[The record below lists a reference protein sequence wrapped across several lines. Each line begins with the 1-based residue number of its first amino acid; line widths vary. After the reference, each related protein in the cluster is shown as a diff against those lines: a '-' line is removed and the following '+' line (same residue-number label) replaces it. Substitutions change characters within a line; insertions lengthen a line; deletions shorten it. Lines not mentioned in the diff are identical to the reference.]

1 MKKGKNKK
9 KEKSFD
15 MDQHLQKLEEKS
27 LKVLDKCNEWMK
39 PGVWVVTPSD
49 TCSIKSIVFQLAE
62 SDFPLYISRGG
73 RSLYYKIFTNGGRIL
88 LYNGV
93 DLAKPDKTVRKK
105 FTEWLKS

>member
-9 KEKSFD
+9 KEKRFD
-15 MDQHLQKLEEKS
+15 MDQHLQKLKEKS
-27 LKVLDKCNEWMK
+27 LKVLDKYNEWMK
-39 PGVWVVTPSD
+39 PGVWVVTPGEKRA
-49 TCSIKSIVFQLAE
+49 SIKSIVFQLAE
-62 SDFPLYISRGG
+62 SDLPLYINQGG
-73 RSLYYKIFTNGGRIL
+73 SLYYNIYTNGGRLL